1 MILTCLKKE
10 HSTDMNKDYIVED
23 KDNIIVRVSGQGQF
37 KVNRETLD
45 RINDIDNS
53 IVSLFENIDTDVD
66 DNSIKSK
73 QKELKEK
80 IIEIINLI
88 KTNGMSLDN
97 REIIQSQ
104 IMIPN
109 PDISIDKT
117 KMIFRGEGII
127 DDF

>member
-1 MILTCLKKE
+1 MSEKKE
-10 HSTDMNKDYIVED
+10 HSTDMNKDYIMED

-45 RINDIDNS
+45 RIKNDIDNS
-53 IVSLFENIDTDVD
+53 IVSLFGNTDTDID
-66 DNSIKSK
+66 DNSIKAK
-73 QKELKEK
+73 QNELKKK

-97 REIIQSQ
+97 KEIIQSQ

-109 PDISIDKT
+109 PDISIDK
-117 KMIFRGEGII
+117 
-127 DDF
+127 D